1 MFRVA
6 ICCVTPFVTVINISG
21 RNDKTS
27 LQIGVV
33 GRPRK
38 GSTMNKHLG
47 TPAAPWDSISE
58 QMLAAVAIKIELPP
72 SMHAL
77 LAERKAAIEKHL
89 ERDGSPLKG
98 KIRLF
103 YQQGSVAIGATIR
116 AKFRFEGFDIDI
128 IVELIARDLT
138 PSQALDL
145 LYEAMRGEP
154 GSRYYDMT
162 ERQTRCVTVHYADG
176 MHIDLSPSEL
186 ISEFDP
192 RRSYIYNS
200 KPEEPRSRDHKVLMN
215 SFGFAEEYNATCPV
229 DLSFQQEYARRAL
242 KADYGLIAMQKDA
255 DSLPV
260 PAHSTVVGGKSA
272 VTVGQMLIKRN
283 RNIRW
288 ANRDGRMPASAM
300 LACLTLEVAESG
312 RTIGQNLRIIAQHIL
327 DRLLWAKSV
336 GELIHVENPR
346 CPGDV
351 FTDRWPE
358 NHSAQDTMIADM
370 KLFLEQLSVLLDD
383 RRTLRERCDTLK
395 AMFGE
400 DIGQQVVDDMERE
413 IGEAIRTGRHG
424 FGALGGLAMSP
435 TIAKAKPTVKP
446 STFYGTRLNKR

>member
-1 MFRVA
+1 
-6 ICCVTPFVTVINISG
+6 
-21 RNDKTS
+21 
-27 LQIGVV
+27 
-33 GRPRK
+33 
-38 GSTMNKHLG
+38 MNKHLG

-77 LAERKAAIEKHL
+77 LAERKAAIEKHI

-128 IVELIARDLT
+128 IVELITRDLT

-186 ISEFDP
+186 INEFDP

-229 DLSFQQEYARRAL
+229 DLSFQQEYARRVL
-242 KADYGLIAMQKDA
+242 KADHGLVAVQKDA

-272 VTVGQMLIKRN
+272 VTVGQMLMKRN

-288 ANRDGRMPASAM
+288 ATRDGRMPASAM

-312 RTIGQNLRIIAQHIL
+312 RTIGQNLKIIAQHIL

-358 NHSAQDTMIADM
+358 NHSAQDTLIADM
-370 KLFLEQLSVLLDD
+370 KLFLEQLKVLLDD
-383 RRTLRERCDTLK
+383 RRTLRERRDTLK

-435 TIAKAKPTVKP
+435 TIAKAKPAVKP
-446 STFYGTRLNKR
+446 STFYGTRLKKQ

>member
-1 MFRVA
+1 
-6 ICCVTPFVTVINISG
+6 
-21 RNDKTS
+21 
-27 LQIGVV
+27 
-33 GRPRK
+33 
-38 GSTMNKHLG
+38 MNKHLG
-47 TPAAPWDSISE
+47 TPAAPWDSVSE

-128 IVELIARDLT
+128 IVELNTPGLT
-138 PSQALDL
+138 PWEALEL
-145 LYEAMRGEP
+145 LYEAMRGER

-162 ERQTRCVTVHYADG
+162 ERQTRCVTIHYADG
-176 MHIDLSPSEL
+176 MHLDLSPAEL
-186 ISEFDP
+186 ISEIDP
-192 RRSYIYNS
+192 RRSYIFHS
-200 KPEEPRSRDHKVLMN
+200 KPEDQRNKDHRVLTN
-215 SFGFAEEYNATCPV
+215 SFGFVEEYNSTCPV

-242 KADYGLIAMQKDA
+242 PSRSRLGRHAEGCRLIARASPLDCRGREISGHRGTSTSQKE
-255 DSLPV
+255 PQH
-260 PAHSTVVGGKSA
+260 PMGNPG
-272 VTVGQMLIKRN
+272 R
-283 RNIRW
+283 
-288 ANRDGRMPASAM
+288 RMPASVM
-300 LACLTLEVAESG
+300 LSCLTLEVAESG
-312 RTIGQNLRIIAQHIL
+312 RTIGQNLKIIAQHIL

-358 NHSAQDTMIADM
+358 NHSAQDKMIADM

-383 RRTLRERCDTLK
+383 RRTLRERRDTLK

-435 TIAKAKPTVKP
+435 TIARAKPAVKP
-446 STFYGTRLNKR
+446 STFYGTRFWK